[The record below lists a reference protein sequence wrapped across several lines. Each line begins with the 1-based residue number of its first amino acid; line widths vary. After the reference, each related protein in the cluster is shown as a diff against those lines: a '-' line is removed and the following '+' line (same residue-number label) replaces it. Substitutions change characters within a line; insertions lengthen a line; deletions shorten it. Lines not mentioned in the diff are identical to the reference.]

1 MLVMQET
8 VLFGGLKMSEES
20 VYNSNQHYFPK
31 GSLVCVK
38 CGASASA
45 ARGQPCVR
53 FQASVV
59 VA

>member
-1 MLVMQET
+1 
-8 VLFGGLKMSEES
+8 MSEES

-59 VA
+59 MV